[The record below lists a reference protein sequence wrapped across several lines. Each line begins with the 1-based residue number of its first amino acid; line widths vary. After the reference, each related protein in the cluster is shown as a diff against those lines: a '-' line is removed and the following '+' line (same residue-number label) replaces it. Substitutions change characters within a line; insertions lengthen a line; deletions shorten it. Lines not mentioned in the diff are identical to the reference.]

1 MTSGSSQ
8 PHADVELI
16 RRKLSHQLSQLHAL
30 LEALSSGGDDP
41 YAFVVETY
49 TRDKVEAAAQQ
60 ALRGCLLPQEYAECD
75 RCGRSLSSG
84 ERVRLRGR
92 RSVETLV
99 WYLDEVACEAC
110 DLSLRPEK
118 EGMGVLATVQLCDT
132 DDGDL
137 RVSAV
142 DVYESIGVNYRS
154 EGTQPAE
161 TEGPDN

>member
-16 RRKLSHQLSQLHAL
+16 QRKLSHQLSQLHEL
-30 LEALSSGGDDP
+30 LGALSSGGSDP

-49 TRDKVEAAAQQ
+49 TRDKIEAGAQQ
-60 ALRGCLLPQEYAECD
+60 ALRGCLLPQEYAECE
-75 RCGRSLSSG
+75 RCGQSLSSD

-99 WYLDEVACEAC
+99 WYLEEVACEAC
-110 DLSLRPEK
+110 DLGLRPKK
-118 EGMGVLATVQLCDT
+118 ESMGVLATVQLCNT
-132 DDGDL
+132 GDGDL
-137 RVSAV
+137 LISAV
-142 DVYESIGVNYRS
+142 DVYESSGVHYRS

-161 TEGPDN
+161 TEGPDS